1 MLNLL
6 DELSCA
12 NIKVQLS
19 QKSQF
24 FILHKD
30 NQLKRSLM
38 KKNPKRIRNS
48 FKEVIQ
54 MSQIFI

>member
-1 MLNLL
+1 MHNLL
-6 DELSCA
+6 DELSYA
-12 NIKVQLS
+12 NIKVQLI
-19 QKSQF
+19 QKTQF

-48 FKEVIQ
+48 FKEVI
-54 MSQIFI
+54 